1 MIEETV
7 ALLFAFVLMVLVS
20 STNEKPRRPDFAV
33 KGKVTDAATGRPI
46 SGVLVLDEPSD
57 SVPIQ
62 GAVTDRNGAYHY
74 RTWAQAHAISVRSPG
89 YLVARKTIGAETS
102 SGESGL
108 EINFALVTYQ
118 DARNRKSIR
127 HTVGLL
133 ARLQAL
139 HDRSRSWENPNVSRA
154 STTRRGTP
162 ETPILQTRS
171 LPRNS

>member
-7 ALLFAFVLMVLVS
+7 ALLFVFVCMVLVS
-20 STNEKPRRPDFAV
+20 STNEKPRKPEFSV

-46 SGVLVLDEPSD
+46 CGVLVLDEPSD
-57 SVPIQ
+57 SMPVQ
-62 GAVTDRNGAYHY
+62 GAVSDREGAYHY
-74 RTWAQAHAISVRSPG
+74 RTWAQVHAISVRAPG

-118 DARNRKSIR
+118 DASDPGSIR

-139 HDRSRSWENPNVSRA
+139 HDRKTNA
-154 STTRRGTP
+154 SPASATRRGAP

-171 LPRNS
+171 LPRSS